1 MLMMFYMNIM
11 TGDSETDIS
20 VMLYSS
26 NVMTGD
32 NLTNILVIFYN
43 NIMTDYNVN

>member
-1 MLMMFYMNIM
+1 MFYMNIM

-32 NLTNILVIFYN
+32 N
-43 NIMTDYNVN
+43 VN